1 MSFPVSTVYNLY
13 MKCKRENIITRFQ
26 QSLNM
31 TKFKKKML
39 IAVVGQGN
47 QKVQKSININSRPNA
62 DKLYKTFAN

>member
-1 MSFPVSTVYNLY
+1 
-13 MKCKRENIITRFQ
+13 
-26 QSLNM
+26 
-31 TKFKKKML
+31 ML